1 LVFDIDNFVEDCLA
15 ANEEPEPRR
24 AVKAVVERACARTG
38 ELSTALPPERA
49 GLFRLHVSPELTI
62 LKVVWAPGMT
72 LRPHDHRMWA
82 AIGIYTGGEDNTFYR
97 RDDARLV
104 ETGGRELRPQDVLL
118 LGDDAIHQVHNPTK
132 QFAGA
137 IHVYGGDFF
146 TTPRSE
152 WESPAAEERPFDME
166 GVLRH
171 FEEEN
176 ARFERERT

>member
-1 LVFDIDNFVEDCLA
+1 VIDVDDLIADCLSA
-15 ANEEPEPRR
+15 QAESEPRR
-24 AVKAVVERACARTG
+24 AVKNVLARACSRPS
-38 ELSTALPPERA
+38 ELAVALPPERA
-49 GLFRLHVSPELTI
+49 GLFPLHVSPEVTV

-97 RDDARLV
+97 RNGARLA
-104 ETGGRELRPQDVLL
+104 ETGGRELRPRDVLL
-118 LGDDAIHQVHNPTK
+118 LGDDAIHQVHNSTTE
-132 QFAGA
+132 FAGA

-152 WESPAAEERPFDME
+152 WESPTAEERPFDME

-171 FEEEN
+171 FDEEN
-176 ARFERERT
+176 TRVDRERA